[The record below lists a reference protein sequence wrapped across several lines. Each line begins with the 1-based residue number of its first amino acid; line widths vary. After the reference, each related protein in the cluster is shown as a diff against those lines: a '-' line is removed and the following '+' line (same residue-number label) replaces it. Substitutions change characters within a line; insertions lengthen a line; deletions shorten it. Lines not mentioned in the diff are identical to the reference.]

1 MIYTMTVRLVPTGA
15 AAKAVG
21 VDVRT
26 LQRWV
31 ERKLVEPHGFTAG
44 GHMRW
49 DVERLQNELREL
61 QQHDE

>member
-1 MIYTMTVRLVPTGA
+1 MVSTGE

-26 LQRWV
+26 LQRWATSG
-31 ERKLVEPHGFTAG
+31 LVKPHGWTAG

-49 DVERLQNELREL
+49 DIDRLRTELREM
-61 QQHDE
+61 QRRDE

>member
-1 MIYTMTVRLVPTGA
+1 MPTGD

-26 LQRWV
+26 LQRWA
-31 ERKLVEPHGFTAG
+31 KTGLVEPHGYTAG

-49 DVERLQNELREL
+49 DVDRLRAELREM
-61 QQHDE
+61 QQRDE

>member
-1 MIYTMTVRLVPTGA
+1 MAERLVPTGD

-21 VDVRT
+21 VDIRT

-31 ERKLVEPHGFTAG
+31 KNKIIKPHGYTAG

-49 DVERLQNELREL
+49 DVDRLRQELRDL
-61 QQHDE
+61 QQRDE

>member
-1 MIYTMTVRLVPTGA
+1 MPTGE

-31 ERKLVEPHGFTAG
+31 ERKLIEPHGYTAG

-49 DVERLQNELREL
+49 NVERLQDELRAL
-61 QQHDE
+61 QQRDE